1 MQGRL
6 GQSIPDLLDQPDR
19 PAASK
24 ASHMPLPLPRP
35 PAAILFDFDGVIV
48 DSARLKTQAYAKIY
62 ADEDPAKVAQAMR
75 HQQLNGGITRRATLA
90 HFERSFF
97 GRSGD
102 ADSVERLATR
112 YAQLVYDP
120 VVACPFI
127 AGAQTLLNRAMGRVD
142 MYLISGTPQ
151 EELVEIVRARGLGR
165 FFKSLH
171 GAPTGKSEA
180 FKRILDKG
188 RYKPEQTLAVGDSM
202 TECDAATGLGI
213 PFLGIVAPD
222 SERFFLD
229 GIATRPSLLDA
240 DRLLGLT

>member
-1 MQGRL
+1 MPL
-6 GQSIPDLLDQPDR
+6 
-19 PAASK
+19 
-24 ASHMPLPLPRP
+24 MPLPLPSP

-62 ADEDPAKVAQAMR
+62 AGEDPAKVAAAMR

-97 GRSGD
+97 GRAGD
-102 ADSVERLATR
+102 PDSVERLAVR
-112 YAQLVYDP
+112 YGQIVYDA

-127 AGAQTLLNRAMGRVD
+127 AGAQTLLNRALGRVD
-142 MYLISGTPQ
+142 MYLISGTPH
-151 EELVEIVRARGLGR
+151 EELLEIVRARNLGR
-165 FFKSLH
+165 YFKSMH
-171 GAPTGKSEA
+171 GAPTGKPEA

-202 TECDAATGLGI
+202 TECEAAAGLGI
-213 PFLGIVAPD
+213 PFLGIAAPD
-222 SERFFLD
+222 SERFFPD
-229 GIATRPSLLDA
+229 DIVTRPSLLDT

>member
-1 MQGRL
+1 M
-6 GQSIPDLLDQPDR
+6 S
-19 PAASK
+19 
-24 ASHMPLPLPRP
+24 LPLPQP

-102 ADSVERLATR
+102 ADSVERLAIR
-112 YAQLVYDP
+112 YSKIVFDP

-127 AGAQTLLNRAMGRVD
+127 AGAQTLLSRAMGRVD
-142 MYLISGTPQ
+142 MYLISGTPH
-151 EELVEIVRARGLGR
+151 EELLEIVRARGLGR
-165 FFKSLH
+165 FFKSMH
-171 GAPTGKSEA
+171 GAPTGKPEA
-180 FKRILDKG
+180 FKRILEKG
-188 RYKPEQTLAVGDSM
+188 RYQPEQTLAVGDSI
-202 TECDAATGLGI
+202 TEYDAAVGLGI

-222 SERFFLD
+222 SERFFPD
-229 GIATRPSLLDA
+229 GVVTRPSLLDA